1 MIANARM
8 YAVTP
13 AVALLWRRLL
23 EGIAARAG
31 EAIDIVEHAPPA
43 PIAALWSRRDLAAV
57 LMCGLPYSRA
67 TPPPALVAA
76 PVPAAP
82 EYGGQPHYCSAFV
95 ARAESGYQRLED
107 SFGGR
112 IAFTTPDSQSGFA
125 AALYHLMPA
134 GGTTPLYREIIAP
147 TVTPLGALAAVRE
160 GRAEVAP
167 IDGFALDLLRR
178 HAPELTAG
186 LRVLARS
193 EPTAIPPFIASAPPT
208 PALRSAFLDAQD
220 DPALR
225 PLLDALLLQRF
236 VPARPADYAPLRQ
249 RFATALGFWRRHP
262 LAAVTHPS
270 FAL

>member
-13 AVALLWRRLL
+13 AVARLWNELLTGL
-23 EGIAARAG
+23 AARAG
-31 EAIDIVEHAPPA
+31 EAVDVIDHAPPA
-43 PIAALWSRRDLAAV
+43 PIGALWSRRDLAAV

-76 PVPAAP
+76 PVPAPP
-82 EYGGQPHYCSAFV
+82 EYGGKPQYWSLFV

-112 IAFTTPDSQSGFA
+112 IAFTTPESQSGYA
-125 AALYHLMPA
+125 AALHHLMPA
-134 GGTTPLYREIIAP
+134 AGQAPLYREIIAP
-147 TVTPLGALAAVRE
+147 AVTPLGALAAVRE

-186 LRVLARS
+186 LSILART
-193 EPTAIPPFIASAPPT
+193 EPTAIPPFIASAPPR
-208 PALRSAFLDAQD
+208 PALRQAFLDAHD

-236 VPARPADYAPLRQ
+236 VPASPEAYAPLKQ
-249 RFATALGFWRRHP
+249 RFATALAFWRRHK
-262 LAAVTHPS
+262 LAAVTHPA

>member
-13 AVALLWRRLL
+13 AVAQLWRQLL
-23 EGIAARAG
+23 QGIAARAG
-31 EAIDIVEHAPPA
+31 EAIAIVEHAPPA

-76 PVPAAP
+76 PVPA
-82 EYGGQPHYCSAFV
+82 EYGGQPNYCSAFI

-112 IAFTTPDSQSGFA
+112 IAFTTPESQSGYA
-125 AALYHLMPA
+125 AALYHLVPA
-134 GGTTPLYREIIAP
+134 GGSTPLYGEIIAP
-147 TVTPLGALAAVRE
+147 TVTPLGALAAVRD

-178 HAPELTAG
+178 HAPELIAG
-186 LRVLARS
+186 LRVLART

-208 PALRSAFLDAQD
+208 PALRRAFLDAQD

-236 VPARPADYAPLRQ
+236 APASPADYAPLQQ
-249 RFATALGFWRRHP
+249 RFETALAFWRRHP
-262 LAAVTHPS
+262 LAAIIHPS
-270 FAL
+270 FAV

>member
-13 AVALLWRRLL
+13 AVAQLWRGLL
-23 EGIAARAG
+23 AGIAARAG
-31 EAIDIVEHAPPA
+31 AAIDIVEHAPPA
-43 PIAALWSRRDLAAV
+43 PIAALWARRDLAAV

-67 TPPPALVAA
+67 TPPSALVAA
-76 PVPAAP
+76 PVPAPA
-82 EYGGQPHYCSAFV
+82 EYHGKPQYWSAFV

-112 IAFTTPDSQSGFA
+112 IAFTTPESQSGFA
-125 AALYHLMPA
+125 AALHHLMPA
-134 GGTTPLYREIIAP
+134 GGSTPLYREIIAP
-147 TVTPLGALAAVRE
+147 AVTPLGALAAVRD
-160 GRAEVAP
+160 GRADVAP

-186 LRVLARS
+186 LRILART
-193 EPTAIPPFIASAPPT
+193 EPTAIPPFIASAPP
-208 PALRSAFLDAQD
+208 PALRQAFLDAQD

-236 VPARPADYAPLRQ
+236 APASAEAYAPLQQ
-249 RFATALGFWRRHP
+249 RFETARALWRRHP
-262 LAAVTHPS
+262 LAAVIHPA

>member
-13 AVALLWRRLL
+13 AVAQLWRRLL
-23 EGIAARAG
+23 QGVAARAG
-31 EAIDIVEHAPPA
+31 EALDIVEHAPPA

-76 PVPAAP
+76 PVPAPP
-82 EYGGQPHYCSAFV
+82 EYGGKPQYWSAFV

-112 IAFTTPDSQSGFA
+112 IAFTTPESQSGYA

-134 GGTTPLYREIIAP
+134 AGQAPLYREIIAP
-147 TVTPLGALAAVRE
+147 TVTPLGALSAVRE

-167 IDGFALDLLRR
+167 VDGFALDLLRR

-186 LRVLARS
+186 LSILART
-193 EPTAIPPFIASAPPT
+193 EPTAIPPFIASAPPV
-208 PALRSAFLDAQD
+208 PALRQAFLDAHD

-236 VPARPADYAPLRQ
+236 APVSPADYAPLQQ
-249 RFATALGFWRRHP
+249 RFETALAFWRRHK
-262 LAAVTHPS
+262 LAAVIHPA

>member
-13 AVALLWRRLL
+13 AVAQLWRKLL
-23 EGIAARAG
+23 QGLAARAG
-31 EAIDIVEHAPPA
+31 EAIDVIEHAPPA
-43 PIAALWSRRDLAAV
+43 PIAALWSRGDLAAV

-76 PVPAAP
+76 PVPALS
-82 EYGGQPHYCSAFV
+82 EYGGKPRYWSAFV

-112 IAFTTPDSQSGFA
+112 IAFTTPESQSGFA
-125 AALYHLMPA
+125 AALHHLMPA
-134 GGTTPLYREIIAP
+134 GGSAPLYREIIAP
-147 TVTPLGALAAVRE
+147 TITPLGALAAVRD

-186 LRVLARS
+186 LGILART

-208 PALRSAFLDAQD
+208 PALRRAFLDAHD

-225 PLLDALLLQRF
+225 PLLEALLLQRF
-236 VPARPADYAPLRQ
+236 VPASPADYAPLRQ
-249 RFATALGFWRRHP
+249 RLETALAFWRRHK
-262 LAAVTHPS
+262 LAAVTHPA
-270 FAL
+270 FAF

>member
-13 AVALLWRRLL
+13 PVALLWRRLL
-23 EGIAARAG
+23 EGLAARAG
-31 EAIDIVEHAPPA
+31 EAIDVVDHAPPA

-67 TPPPALVAA
+67 MPPPALVAA
-76 PVPAAP
+76 PVPALP
-82 EYGGQPHYCSAFV
+82 EYGGKPHYWSAFV
-95 ARAESGYQRLED
+95 ARAESGYRRLEE

-125 AALYHLMPA
+125 AALHHLMAA
-134 GGTTPLYREIIAP
+134 GGSTPLYREIIAP
-147 TVTPLGALAAVRE
+147 AVTPLGALAAVRE

-167 IDGFALDLLRR
+167 IDGFVLDLLRR

-186 LRVLARS
+186 LSVLAHT

-208 PALRSAFLDAQD
+208 PALRRAFLDAHD

-225 PLLDALLLQRF
+225 LLLEALLLQRF
-236 VPARPADYAPLRQ
+236 APARPEDYAPLQQ
-249 RFATALGFWRRHP
+249 RFATALAFWRRHK
-262 LAAVTHPS
+262 LAAITHPS
-270 FAL
+270 FAV

>member
-13 AVALLWRRLL
+13 AVAQLWNKLLAGLV
-23 EGIAARAG
+23 ARAG

-76 PVPAAP
+76 PVPAPP
-82 EYGGQPHYCSAFV
+82 EYCGKPHYWSAFV
-95 ARAESGYQRLED
+95 ARAESGYERLED

-112 IAFTTPDSQSGFA
+112 IAFTTPDSQSGYA
-125 AALYHLMPA
+125 AALHHLMPA
-134 GGTTPLYREIIAP
+134 GGRAPLYREIIAP
-147 TVTPLGALAAVRE
+147 AVTPLGALAAVRE

-167 IDGFALDLLRR
+167 VDGFALDLLRR

-186 LRVLARS
+186 LRVLART
-193 EPTAIPPFIASAPPT
+193 EPTAIPPFIASAPPA
-208 PALRSAFLDAQD
+208 PALRQAFLDAHD

-225 PLLDALLLQRF
+225 PLMEALLLQRF
-236 VPARPADYAPLRQ
+236 ALARPDAYTPLKQ
-249 RFATALGFWRRHP
+249 RFEIALAFWRRHP
-262 LAAVTHPS
+262 LAAITHPA

>member
-13 AVALLWRRLL
+13 AVAQLWRQLL
-23 EGIAARAG
+23 AGIAARAG

-57 LMCGLPYSRA
+57 LMCGLPYGRA

-76 PVPAAP
+76 PVPAPP
-82 EYGGQPHYCSAFV
+82 EYGGQPHYCSAFI

-107 SFGGR
+107 SYGGR
-112 IAFTTPDSQSGFA
+112 IAFTTPESQSGYA
-125 AALYHLMPA
+125 AALHHLMPA
-134 GGTTPLYREIIAP
+134 GGSTPLYREIIAP
-147 TVTPLGALAAVRE
+147 TVTPLGALAAVRD

-167 IDGFALDLLRR
+167 IDNFALDLLRR
-178 HAPELTAG
+178 HAPELIAG
-186 LRVLARS
+186 LCVLART
-193 EPTAIPPFIASAPPT
+193 EPTAIPPFIASAPPA
-208 PALRSAFLDAQD
+208 PALRQAFLDAQD

-236 VPARPADYAPLRQ
+236 APASADDYAPLQQ
-249 RFATALGFWRRHP
+249 RFETALAFWRRHP
-262 LAAVTHPS
+262 LAAVTHPA
-270 FAL
+270 FAV